1 MAVDIG
7 PIENFNV
14 SDPEL
19 YRADAWRPYF
29 ERMRNEAPVH
39 YCADRA
45 HGPYW
50 SISTYDLIMQ
60 VELDFKTFSNRAKF
74 GGIQLQDIAQNLNRP
89 SFVSMDLPEHT
100 ERRRSVTAVTPAI
113 KLAGDGRS
121 DPSAHRSGCGGA
133 APGRYVRLGRKSCHK
148 SDRHDAVYHV

>member
-1 MAVDIG
+1 MHASEYQIRIIKASRRFDIRFSAPYSVGDIMVGNVSLRSAYSNFTFHRGEFVMAVDIG

-19 YRADAWRPYF
+19 YRADTWQPYF

-39 YCADRA
+39 YCADSV

-50 SISTYDLIMQ
+50 SISTYDLIKQ
-60 VELDFKTFSNRAKF
+60 VELDFKTFSNQAKL

-89 SFVSMDLPEHT
+89 SF
-100 ERRRSVTAVTPAI
+100 
-113 KLAGDGRS
+113 
-121 DPSAHRSGCGGA
+121 
-133 APGRYVRLGRKSCHK
+133 
-148 SDRHDAVYHV
+148 